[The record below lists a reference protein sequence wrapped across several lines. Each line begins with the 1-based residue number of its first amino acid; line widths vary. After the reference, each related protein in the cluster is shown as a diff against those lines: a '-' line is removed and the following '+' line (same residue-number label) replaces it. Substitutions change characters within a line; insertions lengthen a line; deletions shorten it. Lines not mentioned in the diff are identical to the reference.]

1 MWTIK
6 GSPTPYKMQHR
17 TIDPSEPRTTY
28 ADLLLM
34 VYRVRDQVDALELEV
49 RSLTK
54 RIRIAFGL
62 CTLLALAGLLG
73 LI

>member
-6 GSPTPYKMQHR
+6 GDINPYRIKSMGQ
-17 TIDPSEPRTTY
+17 EPKTTY
-28 ADLLLM
+28 SDLLLM
-34 VYRVRDQVDALELEV
+34 VYRVRDQVDALELEIGA
-49 RSLTK
+49 LTK

-62 CTLLALAGLLG
+62 CTLLALASLLG

>member
-6 GSPTPYKMQHR
+6 GSLMPYTMQ
-17 TIDPSEPRTTY
+17 DKPSEPRTTY
-28 ADLLLM
+28 SDLLLR